1 MLRILKDIVR
11 FDYIVNMKL
20 PIDKSP
26 FSKSELN
33 ITFQEVQDFSYE
45 ELRDWI
51 DKIRKE
57 ILDVWETNHIPPMT
71 GKNSDEIITSFKKL
85 KDYDLDKIWFEDE
98 NYIDYLGFIRNFT
111 NVGSGVNQF
120 FPHMLKTKINGKSM
134 YDWFSNE
141 ELQTDFRRIMVRTI
155 RNDKMYS
162 FSRYLRDMSLEEF
175 LKTKS
180 DDVGFWLEQVET
192 DTHQTSTSE
201 TFISENAIRY
211 TKGLQD
217 RDFRNTLD
225 YVDTMGY
232 KVRVY
237 DKNQRVFPNIIQI
250 FRLSLGQP
258 PVNFPP
264 LTARLIYEKY
274 LGGLNQDEYIVYDM
288 CSGWGGRLLG
298 SLSSQLKIHY
308 VGTDVNSNNKGC
320 YESLGNFYN
329 DNCNGTNTFEMFDVG
344 CEVIDTHKR
353 FKKYKGKL
361 DLCFTSP
368 PYFDREQ
375 YSDDKEQSY
384 IKYPNYD
391 DWVNGF
397 LSDTI
402 RICSEYLKPKR
413 YMIMNIADIKIGE
426 NRFLPIEQST
436 IQLALNHNF
445 KYIGKLGMS
454 MVRMIGLNPKDVRNN
469 WFDETTMKD
478 YKTEPILIF
487 EKQ

>member
-1 MLRILKDIVR
+1 
-11 FDYIVNMKL
+11 MKL
-20 PIDKSP
+20 PIPKSP
-26 FSKSELN
+26 FQKSKFNVSYQT
-33 ITFQEVQDFSYE
+33 IQDFTFE

-51 DKIRKE
+51 DELRKE
-57 ILDVWETNHIPPMT
+57 ILYVWETNHIPPMT
-71 GKNSDEIITSFKKL
+71 GKDSKDIIQSFQKL
-85 KDYDLDKIWFEDE
+85 NQYDLNKIWFEDK
-98 NYIDYLGFIRNFT
+98 NYPDYLGFIRNFT

-134 YDWFSNE
+134 FDWFSQE
-141 ELQTDFRRIMVRTI
+141 ELKVEFRRTMVRAI
-155 RNDKMYS
+155 RQDGMYS
-162 FSRYLRDMSLEEF
+162 FSRYLKDMSLEEF

-180 DDVGFWLEQVET
+180 DDVGYWLEQVEV
-192 DTHQTSTSE
+192 DSSVGRVE

-217 RDFRNTLD
+217 NDFRNTLD
-225 YVDTMGY
+225 YIDTIGY

-237 DKNQRVFPNIIQI
+237 DKNQTLFPDIIQI

-264 LTARLIYEKY
+264 LTARLIYEKF
-274 LGGLNQDEYIVYDM
+274 LSGLNQEQYIVYDM

-344 CEVIDTHKR
+344 CELIDTHKE
-353 FKKYKGKL
+353 FQKYKGKL

-375 YSDDKEQSY
+375 YSDDEEQSY

-402 RICSEYLKPKR
+402 RICYEYLKPKR
-413 YMIMNIADIKIGE
+413 YMIINIADIKIGE
-426 NRFLPIEQST
+426 DRFLPIEQST
-436 IQLALNHNF
+436 IQVALNHNF
-445 KYIGKLGMS
+445 KYIGKIGMS
-454 MVRMIGLNPKDVRNN
+454 MVRMIGLNPKDVRNS

-487 EKQ
+487 EKE